1 MATPSLRG
9 RLARFANPGKPI
21 LKPNKPLILANR
33 VGNRRREKGGEH
45 LEWERPG
52 NIGGEVLGRPVTEG
66 PPVLP
71 LQRQLVSRR
80 CQ

>member
-33 VGNRRREKGGEH
+33 VGNRRREKG
-45 LEWERPG
+45 
-52 NIGGEVLGRPVTEG
+52 
-66 PPVLP
+66 VLP
-71 LQRQLVSRR
+71 LQRQPVSRR
-80 CQ
+80 CR